1 MKSKAMRLLSLLPH
15 KPGEFCERVSEFT
28 GVRLDS
34 LLKNRPKYQ
43 TVCFEAGISTIFDG
57 RDADLKKTLAERTL
71 ETFEDRVRQREREL
85 PSNAPFAR
93 SHNGDTLLGRLCYAV
108 ARSIRPSAVA
118 ETGVCYGVTSAYL
131 LAALEA
137 NNQGHLYSIDLPPLG
152 ENGDDFVGWLVPPDL
167 RHRWTLQRGTSG
179 RLLGPLVAGLGSI
192 DLFVHD
198 SQHTYKNMKDEF
210 ATAWPALRGGGV
222 LISDDVEGNEAFLQ
236 LMQSGEPALSLVIRE
251 NNKDALLGVA
261 VKRK

>member
-1 MKSKAMRLLSLLPH
+1 MTSKAIRLLSLLPR
-15 KPGEFCERVSEFT
+15 KPGEFYERISEFT
-28 GVRLDS
+28 GGRLDS
-34 LLKNRPKYQ
+34 LLQNRPNYE
-43 TVCFEAGISTIFDG
+43 TVGFEDGLSSILDG
-57 RDADLKKTLAERTL
+57 RNADLKNALSESALKIFEER
-71 ETFEDRVRQREREL
+71 VWQREREL
-85 PSNAPFAR
+85 PPNAPFTR
-93 SHNGDTLLGRLCYAV
+93 LHNGDALLGRLCYAV
-108 ARSIRPSAVA
+108 ARSLRPSVVA

-137 NNQGHLYSIDLPPLG
+137 NNEGHLYSIDLPPLG
-152 ENGDDFVGWLVPPDL
+152 ENGDDYVGWLVPQEL

-179 RLLGPLVAGLGSI
+179 RLLGPLVAGLGSL

-198 SQHTYKNMKDEF
+198 SQHTYKNMKEEF

-222 LISDDVEGNEAFLQ
+222 LISDDVEGNQAFLQ

-251 NNKDALLGVA
+251 KNKDALLGVA